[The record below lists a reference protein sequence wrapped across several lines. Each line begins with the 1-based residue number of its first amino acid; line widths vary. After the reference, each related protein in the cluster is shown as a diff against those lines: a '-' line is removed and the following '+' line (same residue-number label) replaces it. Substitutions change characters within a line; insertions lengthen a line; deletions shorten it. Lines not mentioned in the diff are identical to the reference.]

1 MSDPF
6 QLDRFVDAQG
16 PVYEQAMQELLAGR
30 KASHWMWYVFPQLR
44 GLGRTP
50 TAQRY
55 GIASLA
61 EAQAYLAHPRLGPRL
76 VECVASVLSVE
87 GRTSEQIFG
96 YPDYLKFRS
105 CLTLFGTAAPDV
117 PVFREALARYYG
129 GDADPLTLECLAQG
143 HAQADQAPR

>member
-1 MSDPF
+1 MNRPF

-16 PVYEQAMQELLAGR
+16 PVYEQMMQELRAGR
-30 KASHWMWYVFPQLR
+30 KTSHWMWYVFPQLR
-44 GLGRTP
+44 GLGWTP

-61 EAQAYLAHPRLGPRL
+61 EARAYLAHPRLGPRL
-76 VECVASVLSVE
+76 IECVASVLSVE

-117 PVFREALARYYG
+117 PVFKEALARYYG
-129 GDADPLTLECLAQG
+129 GDADPLTLERLAQG
-143 HAQADQAPR
+143 DDQADQAPR